1 MKSVL
6 NKEKLMEIGKTTLNY
21 VVVAGL
27 ITAGY
32 GLGHYMGKNQNVK
45 VEKEKNPY
53 SHAFTPDEISIA
65 VNESSELIMIERA
78 TGKYI
83 VYSDQIGKT
92 IFSMYVSRIKQEGN
106 DIR

>member
-1 MKSVL
+1 MKSVM
-6 NKEKLMEIGKTTLNY
+6 NKEMLLKTGKKALNY
-21 VVVAGL
+21 IVIAGL
-27 ITAGY
+27 VTASY
-32 GLGHYMGKNQNVK
+32 GVGNYMGKAQSNK
-45 VEKEKNPY
+45 KEVETNPY
-53 SHAFTPDEISIA
+53 AHAFTPEEISIA

-106 DIR
+106 DIK

>member
-6 NKEKLMEIGKTTLNY
+6 NKVKLIEIGKKVLNY
-21 VVVAGL
+21 VVIAGL
-27 ITAGY
+27 VTASYSIGN
-32 GLGHYMGKNQNVK
+32 YMGKNQSIK
-45 VEKEKNPY
+45 KEVAINPY
-53 SHAFTPDEISIA
+53 AHAFSPDEISIA

-106 DIR
+106 DIK

>member
-6 NKEKLMEIGKTTLNY
+6 NKVKLIEIGKKVLNY
-21 VVVAGL
+21 VVIAGL
-27 ITAGY
+27 VTASY
-32 GLGHYMGKNQNVK
+32 GVGNYMGKNQSIK
-45 VEKEKNPY
+45 KEVAVNPY
-53 SHAFTPDEISIA
+53 AHAFSPDEISIA

-106 DIR
+106 DIK